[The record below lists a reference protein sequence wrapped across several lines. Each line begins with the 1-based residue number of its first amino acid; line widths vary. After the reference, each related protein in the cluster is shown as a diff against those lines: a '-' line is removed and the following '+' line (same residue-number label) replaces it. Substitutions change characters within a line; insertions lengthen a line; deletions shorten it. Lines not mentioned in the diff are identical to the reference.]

1 MLLNV
6 FVDKSQY
13 EAKCRKVNKSV
24 VSTRCVKDM
33 NRHYEKSS
41 ISWWS
46 LEVFIDT
53 PIKKHRVKSLRVVE
67 AGRIT
72 L

>member
-1 MLLNV
+1 MRLNV
-6 FVDKSQY
+6 FVDKSQRGT
-13 EAKCRKVNKSV
+13 KCRKVNKSAMF
-24 VSTRCVKDM
+24 SRCVKDM
-33 NRHYEKSS
+33 NRHYEKSR
-41 ISWWS
+41 ISGWS